1 VLAEW
6 PADVVLSDLAMP
18 GADGFDLLHWIR
30 ASNHER
36 VRTLPVVALT
46 AFAMPDDRQRV
57 MEGGFQ
63 GFVAKPVEP
72 SRLREAIWNAVSK
85 GSLRVVKS

>member
-1 VLAEW
+1 VLNEW

-30 ASNHER
+30 TSKQER
-36 VRTLPVVALT
+36 VHTLPVVALT
-46 AFAMPDDRQRV
+46 AFAMPEDRQRV

-72 SRLREAIWNAVSK
+72 SALRQAIADAVAR
-85 GSLRVVKS
+85 RVVSS